1 MYKSLTTAL
10 LLAAGLGA
18 AACGNGEKLDPAVD
32 RLGRASG
39 PAETG
44 PSRPATMGPLG
55 GGAATGGSG
64 TVHAGR
70 IAETIQVP
78 NYTYIR
84 LTTADGNDLWTAVP
98 STEVSAGQEVRV
110 VESLVMTEFTSRTLS
125 RTFDRIVFGVL
136 EGQSPPA
143 GGAMPPAPAGE
154 LPPGH
159 PPIEQGGPA
168 PAANPI

>member
-1 MYKSLTTAL
+1 MRSTQATFLI
-10 LLAAGLGA
+10 LAAGLGA
-18 AACGNGEKLDPAVD
+18 LACGNSEKLDPAVD

-39 PAETG
+39 PAEPG
-44 PSRPATMGPLG
+44 LPRPATMGPVG

-64 TVHAGR
+64 TVHVGKAV
-70 IAETIQVP
+70 ETIQVP

-84 LTTADGNDLWTAVP
+84 LATADGNDIWTAVP
-98 STEVSAGQEVRV
+98 STEVSVGQEVRV

-125 RTFDRIVFGVL
+125 RTFDRIVFGVF

-143 GGAMPPAPAGE
+143 DSTAPPGPRGE

-159 PPIEQGGPA
+159 PPIDAGPTPSRSA
-168 PAANPI
+168 I